1 MEATALLPEQDNAK
15 RTQILDGARKCF
27 LANGFDGASMNDIVA
42 AAGVSK
48 GTVYTYFTSKESLFA
63 AMVFQDKRHQAER
76 RFTLGDESRPVA
88 EVLYDLGM
96 KLSELADD
104 ATSLPY
110 ARLVIAAAD
119 RFPEIGRSFYEA
131 GPQFVIDKLAI
142 YLEAQMAAGTLR
154 RCDSKLAAS
163 QFIDLIHS
171 GILKPRLFGA
181 MSAAQRLGVE
191 TVVQSSVDLF
201 LGGMRGKDCCVRS
214 MFHAMQPDAKTRP
227 RQHRLVQT

>member
-1 MEATALLPEQDNAK
+1 MTEALAHRPEQDSAK

-48 GTVYTYFTSKESLFA
+48 GTVYSYFTSKETLFA

-76 RFTLGDESRPVA
+76 SFTLGDETRPIA
-88 EVLYDLGM
+88 GVLFDLGM
-96 KLSELADD
+96 KLSELAQDD
-104 ATSLPY
+104 TSIPY
-110 ARLVIAAAD
+110 VRLVIAAAE

-131 GPQFVIDKLAI
+131 GPEFVIHKLAL
-142 YLEAQMAAGTLR
+142 YLDTQMKAGVLHNRDTL
-154 RCDSKLAAS
+154 LAAT

-171 GILKPRLFGA
+171 GILKPRLFGVK
-181 MSAAQRLGVE
+181 SAAQRLGVA

-201 LGGMRGKDCCVRS
+201 LGGMRG
-214 MFHAMQPDAKTRP
+214 
-227 RQHRLVQT
+227 

>member
-1 MEATALLPEQDNAK
+1 MTEALAHLPEQDSAK

-48 GTVYTYFTSKESLFA
+48 GTVYSYFASKETLFA

-76 RFTLGDESRPVA
+76 RFTLGDETRPIA
-88 EVLYDLGM
+88 DVLFDLGM
-96 KLSELADD
+96 KLSELAQDE
-104 ATSLPY
+104 TSIPY
-110 ARLVIAAAD
+110 VRLVIAAAE

-131 GPQFVIDKLAI
+131 GPEFVIHKLAT
-142 YLEAQMAAGTLR
+142 YLDTQMKAGILYKRDTL
-154 RCDSKLAAS
+154 LAAT

-181 MSAAQRLGVE
+181 TSAAQRLGVE
-191 TVVQSSVDLF
+191 TVVKCSVDLF
-201 LGGMRGKDCCVRS
+201 LNGMRG
-214 MFHAMQPDAKTRP
+214 
-227 RQHRLVQT
+227 

>member
-1 MEATALLPEQDNAK
+1 VTEALAHLPEQDSAK

-48 GTVYTYFTSKESLFA
+48 GTVYSYFTSKETLFA
-63 AMVFQDKRHQAER
+63 AMVFQDKRLQAER
-76 RFTLGDESRPVA
+76 RFTLGDEARPIA
-88 EVLYDLGM
+88 EVLYDFGM
-96 KLSELADD
+96 KLSELAED
-104 ATSLPY
+104 ATSIPY

-131 GPQFVIDKLAI
+131 GPQFVIDKLAV
-142 YLEAQMAAGTLR
+142 YLERQMTNGTLR
-154 RCDSKLAAS
+154 KQDPHLVAT

-171 GILKPRLFGA
+171 GMLKPRLFGA
-181 MSAAQRLGVE
+181 TSAAQRLGVE

-201 LGGMRGKDCCVRS
+201 LGGMRG
-214 MFHAMQPDAKTRP
+214 
-227 RQHRLVQT
+227 